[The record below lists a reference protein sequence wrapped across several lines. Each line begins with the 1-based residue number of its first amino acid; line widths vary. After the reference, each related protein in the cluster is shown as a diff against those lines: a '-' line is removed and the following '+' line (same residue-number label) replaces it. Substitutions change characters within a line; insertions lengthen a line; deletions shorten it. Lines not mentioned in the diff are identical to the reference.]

1 MAGKKHSRKD
11 YIKNSVDIPHVN
23 SLETD
28 ALIKCTRYSCFPYFK
43 INFKTL
49 SIYVLFI
56 GRQVD
61 KQIDP
66 SSNNERNTNC
76 ESVSVILWYYL

>member
-49 SIYVLFI
+49 SMYLYVF
-56 GRQVD
+56 
-61 KQIDP
+61 
-66 SSNNERNTNC
+66 
-76 ESVSVILWYYL
+76 YL

>member
-49 SIYVLFI
+49 SMSLYMF
-56 GRQVD
+56 
-61 KQIDP
+61 
-66 SSNNERNTNC
+66 
-76 ESVSVILWYYL
+76 YL